1 MRMDSIR
8 EEKSRFSADS
18 ITIFELQAQGN
29 DITQKSAED
38 NSHAD
43 F

>member
-1 MRMDSIR
+1 MDRIP

-18 ITIFELQAQGN
+18 ISLFELQAQGN
-29 DITQKSAED
+29 DITQKSAKD